1 MNIINDSS
9 LDYLDEMTN
18 TGLEE
23 SNGFGTAYV
32 QPRIKDVGDIGIK
45 TGVNF

>member
-9 LDYLDEMTN
+9 LDYLDEMTS

-23 SNGFGTAYV
+23 SNGSENAYV
-32 QPRIKDVGDIGIK
+32 QPKIKDIGDIGVT
-45 TGVNF
+45 TGVKI